1 MASNNHQ
8 GVSVWR
14 KTTVANAVIFV
25 LLLICAILTLFP
37 LYWMIVTSFREPSIV
52 IELPPNLLPWPLT
65 LKNFQR
71 ILRANNGVIF
81 NWLYNSVIMA
91 AGVTLGNVF
100 FGTLAGYTLAKGE
113 FPGKKL
119 IFWIVVGVMMVPGQL
134 TIVPLYILVTNLGW
148 LDTHWA
154 LILPELVTPY
164 GIFLMKQF
172 LQTLPDELMDAARI
186 DGCGELTIYL
196 RIILPLAK
204 PGMAVLGIFTF
215 MGNWNSFLWPLVVTT
230 SNTMRTLQPGL
241 ATLQA
246 LQAQTNYG
254 LLMAGASFAAI
265 PMFIVFFAFQKYFVQ
280 GITVGALKG

>member
-8 GVSVWR
+8 EVSIWR
-14 KTTVANAVIFV
+14 KTNVANAVIFV

-52 IELPPNLLPWPLT
+52 IELPPKLLPWPLT

-71 ILRANNGVIF
+71 ILRTNNGVIF

-119 IFWIVVGVMMVPGQL
+119 VFWIVVSVMMVPGQL

-154 LILPELVTPY
+154 LIIPHLVTPY

-172 LQTLPDELMDAARI
+172 LQTLPDELLDAARI
-186 DGCGELTIYL
+186 DGCGELAIYL

-230 SNTMRTLQPGL
+230 SNAMRTLQPGL

-246 LQAQTNYG
+246 LQSQTNYG

>member
-1 MASNNHQ
+1 MNQMRCFMASNNHQ
-8 GVSVWR
+8 EVSIWR
-14 KTTVANAVIFV
+14 KTNVANAVIFV

-52 IELPPNLLPWPLT
+52 IELPPKLLPWPLT

-71 ILRANNGVIF
+71 ILRTNNGVIF

-154 LILPELVTPY
+154 
-164 GIFLMKQF
+164 
-172 LQTLPDELMDAARI
+172 
-186 DGCGELTIYL
+186 
-196 RIILPLAK
+196 
-204 PGMAVLGIFTF
+204 
-215 MGNWNSFLWPLVVTT
+215 S
-230 SNTMRTLQPGL
+230 
-241 ATLQA
+241 
-246 LQAQTNYG
+246 
-254 LLMAGASFAAI
+254 
-265 PMFIVFFAFQKYFVQ
+265 
-280 GITVGALKG
+280 